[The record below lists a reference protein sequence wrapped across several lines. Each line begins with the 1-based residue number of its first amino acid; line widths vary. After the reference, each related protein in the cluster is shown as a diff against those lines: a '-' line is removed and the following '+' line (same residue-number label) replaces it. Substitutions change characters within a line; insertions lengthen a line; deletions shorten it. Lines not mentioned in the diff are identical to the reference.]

1 MAKKDSAPVEDHKI
15 MFLFRLNKYIKPK
28 HSIKIINIKIY
39 KVFYHQGNKLLK
51 EKTQMKIEWFL
62 IIYQ

>member
-15 MFLFRLNKYIKPK
+15 MFLFRLDKLYIKPK
-28 HSIKIINIKIY
+28 HRIKIINIKID

-51 EKTQMKIEWFL
+51 EKKL
-62 IIYQ
+62 K